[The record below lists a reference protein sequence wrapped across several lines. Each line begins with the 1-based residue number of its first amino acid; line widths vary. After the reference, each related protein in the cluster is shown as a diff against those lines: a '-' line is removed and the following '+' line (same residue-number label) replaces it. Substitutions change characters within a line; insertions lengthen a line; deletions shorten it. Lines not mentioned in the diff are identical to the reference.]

1 MAEDINLIRPTSP
14 LSERFGGL
22 EKKLHSASIAAAAIL
37 LGLGVLVGA
46 SYAALSLQMRRLNDQ
61 KTQLLTRIAGESEKE
76 ALLVAVQSRAVVVE
90 KVRAQTTP
98 LGETLGIAQ
107 QVAQG
112 GFITDANMTEQGRF
126 AMVVHAASLDDA
138 VVLVRTIG
146 TLVDEG
152 RIRSPILESFQ
163 LDDRGEVQLNVS
175 FFVVFL

>member
-22 EKKLHSASIAAAAIL
+22 EKKLRSASIAAAAIL
-37 LGLGVLVGA
+37 LVLGVLVGA
-46 SYAALSLQMRRLNDQ
+46 SYAALSLQMRRLNDE
-61 KTQLLTRIAGESEKE
+61 KTQLLTRIAGESKKE
-76 ALLVAVQSRAVVVE
+76 ALLVAVQSRVAVVE

-98 LGETLGIAQ
+98 WGDALDVAQQIAQ
-107 QVAQG
+107 V
-112 GFITDANMTEQGRF
+112 GFITDANVAEQGRF
-126 AMVVHAASLDDA
+126 TMVVHVSSLDDA

-146 TLVDEG
+146 TLVSQG

-163 LDDRGEVQLNVS
+163 LDELGEVQLSVS

>member
-14 LSERFGGL
+14 ISERFGGL
-22 EKKLHSASIAAAAIL
+22 EKRLRTSSIAAAAIL
-37 LGLGVLVGA
+37 LILGVLVGA
-46 SYAALSLQMRRLNDQ
+46 SYAVLSLQMRRLNDE

-76 ALLVAVQSRAVVVE
+76 ALLIAVQSRATVVK

-98 LGETLGIAQ
+98 LGSTLEMAQ
-107 QVAQG
+107 QIAQG

-126 AMVVHAASLDDA
+126 TMVVHVASLDDA

-146 TLVDEG
+146 TLVSEG

-163 LDDRGEVQLNVS
+163 LDELGEVQLNIS